1 MRPASRLTEMFA
13 PEQLAG
19 IRAMITAGGTP
30 LGGDMMDL
38 MPKLGAIVCYG
49 SGYDG
54 IDLEAAAKRRIAVG
68 HSPGANASSV
78 ADIAMILMLAVTRR
92 LLVADDYVR
101 SGNWAAAKPSPMM
114 RPQPGMRGRRVGVY
128 GMGEIGR
135 KIAARVAA
143 FESEVGYFSRS
154 RRELPYRYFP
164 SLAALAQWCSVLM
177 IAVRAGPDTHHAVDA
192 EILRKLGPDG
202 YVVNIARGSVIDQ
215 QALVTAL
222 ADKTIAGAGLDV
234 YATEPHPPDALTA
247 FPNVVLTPHIGGHTV
262 EFASRDAGLR
272 DRQFGG
278 VFRRPAAALWG
289 PGRLSRQFWDHNGPK
304 PTKLVRILPSIG
316 ARLDLRLARRKK
328 LVTQPLPG
336 VLAVAGTS
344 VLAFR
349 KPDTIGDH
357 SFQDVRMDCSKGRKP
372 VALEECGQGSFGLPE
387 APRSCPRLQAP
398 AAKPKVSSR
407 A

>member
-1 MRPASRLTEMFA
+1 MPEHVLIYSRFPKALMVRIGERFELMDAAGKPPDQMFA

-30 LGGDMMDL
+30 LGGEIMDL

-49 SGYDG
+49 TGYDG
-54 IDLEAAAKRRIAVG
+54 VDLAATAKRSIAVG

-78 ADIAMILMLAVTRR
+78 ADIAMTLMLAVTRR

-114 RPQPGMRGRRVGVY
+114 RPQPGMRGRRVGIY

-164 SLAALAQWCSVLM
+164 SLAALAEWCSVLV

-192 EILRKLGPDG
+192 EILKGLGADG

-215 QALVTAL
+215 QALVSAL

-234 YATEPHPPDALTA
+234 YATEPHAPDALTA
-247 FPNVVLTPHIGGHTV
+247 FPNVVLTPHIGGHTAESHIAMQDCV
-262 EFASRDAGLR
+262 MANLEAFFA
-272 DRQFGG
+272 
-278 VFRRPAAALWG
+278 
-289 PGRLSRQFWDHNGPK
+289 GR
-304 PTKLVRILPSIG
+304 
-316 ARLDLRLARRKK
+316 
-328 LVTQPLPG
+328 PLPHG
-336 VLAVAGTS
+336 VRGA
-344 VLAFR
+344 
-349 KPDTIGDH
+349 
-357 SFQDVRMDCSKGRKP
+357 
-372 VALEECGQGSFGLPE
+372 
-387 APRSCPRLQAP
+387 
-398 AAKPKVSSR
+398 
-407 A
+407 